1 MLNILWSILP
11 IFVLIVLGNVLR
23 RGGIPSIEFWNLN
36 DKLVYWV
43 LFPSLLFFKTST
55 TELAGGFLG
64 PLAAAILTGLAAALI
79 VSLGLGLA
87 FGVSRPQATSILQ
100 GAARHNTFLALA
112 ISERLFGLEGLAV
125 AALCTAVLIPP
136 TNVLVISLMNIL
148 LRHGGPGGLWAPV
161 ARDLARNPLIL
172 SVGLGIGVN
181 FADIGQ
187 IPVIHDATE
196 MLGRAALP
204 IVLLAVG
211 ASRDAAL
218 DLLADA
224 AQQGEA
230 LPAELA
236 MDNCPHQT
244 VIVGL
249 VEPMRQ
255 VEQKAQQRG
264 LVYERLELARPYHT
278 ELFEPLMG
286 PLREMF
292 QRVEFRAVGPTG
304 SSRCRTNRLA
314 AGSPAVRTDR
324 PRRHPR
330 AGRSGDRSLVLGWCG
345 DFQRRWQQVEVRP
358 RIGAVS
364 GLGTIHRLCSIRQPK
379 IGQAQPVPGDRISPG
394 RSRRLPHD
402 HGVLGTGRIPLLL
415 PASEIDAVLV

>member
-1 MLNILWSILP
+1 VLNILWSILP

-87 FGVSRPQATSILQ
+87 FGFSRPQATSILQ

-181 FADIGQ
+181 FADVGQ

-211 ASRDAAL
+211 ANIRINEMKASLSPIALATAVKFVVFPAAVWGMCFTL
-218 DLLADA
+218 GITGVTAYVL
-224 AQQGEA
+224 
-230 LPAELA
+230 
-236 MDNCPHQT
+236 T
-244 VIVGL
+244 VFAVM
-249 VEPMRQ
+249 PMPPSSFTI
-255 VEQKAQQRG
+255 A
-264 LVYERLELARPYHT
+264 
-278 ELFEPLMG
+278 
-286 PLREMF
+286 REMGGD
-292 QRVEFRAVGPTG
+292 AP
-304 SSRCRTNRLA
+304 LA
-314 AGSPAVRTDR
+314 ASMVSLQTLLSLLTVPV
-324 PRRHPR
+324 
-330 AGRSGDRSLVLGWCG
+330 SLV
-345 DFQRRWQQVEVRP
+345 
-358 RIGAVS
+358 I
-364 GLGTIHRLCSIRQPK
+364 
-379 IGQAQPVPGDRISPG
+379 AQN
-394 RSRRLPHD
+394 LF
-402 HGVLGTGRIPLLL
+402 
-415 PASEIDAVLV
+415 